1 MSLPFGMNYNK
12 EQLHGRPP
20 ASPGW
25 YVLQIKNF
33 KPKTAG
39 ENKDSVS
46 LNIEMMIVGSG
57 DQEGKRV
64 FLTGN
69 SKAPWILF
77 DFVHSTALEMEEI
90 QDGNQGTEA
99 ASYTIPGVFENADKF
114 PDDPTQWKYLG
125 PLANKT
131 LEAELAITEYQG
143 RQRNE
148 IRQFRCAVPNCTEK
162 HSTNLLGG
170 K

>member
-1 MSLPFGMNYNK
+1 MPFGMNFNR
-12 EQLHGRPP
+12 EQLHGKPP
-20 ASPGW
+20 APPGW

-33 KPKTAG
+33 KPKVAG
-39 ENKDSVS
+39 DNKDSVS
-46 LNIEMMIVGSG
+46 LNAELAIVGSG
-57 DQEGKRV
+57 EQDGKRV
-64 FLTGN
+64 FCSLN
-69 SKAPWILF
+69 SKAGWILF
-77 DFVHSTALEMEEI
+77 DFVHGTGLDMEEV

-99 ASYTIPGVFENADKF
+99 ASFTIPGVFENADKF

-125 PLANKT
+125 PLTNKT

-148 IRQFRCAVPNCTEK
+148 VRQFRCAVQNCTEK
-162 HSTNLLGG
+162 HTTNLLSG